1 MRSSSFTPPDSRGYL
16 ERREQI
22 ENYFDRTAAKAWERL
37 TSNAPLGR
45 IRASVRAGRDQMRLT
60 LLSWLPHDMRGLR
73 LLDAGCG
80 TGALAV
86 EAMARGAEV
95 VAIDLSP
102 TLVQLAQKRY
112 ADEWLVEGG
121 NAAARKFEGGSIS
134 FRSGDML
141 DAALGR
147 FDHVVGMDSLIHYD
161 TPDIVQ
167 AVQRLA
173 ERTRSSVIF
182 TFAPRTPLLAAMHS
196 VGRLF
201 PRSDRSPALTPVA
214 EPLLR
219 AALVQGIGN
228 SGWTEGRSQ
237 RVASG
242 FYTSQAWEW
251 KK

>member
-1 MRSSSFTPPDSRGYL
+1 MNHSAYL

-22 ENYFDRTAAKAWERL
+22 ETYFDRTAAKAWERL

-45 IRASVRAGRDQMRLT
+45 IRASVRAGRDQMRST
-60 LLSWLPHDMRGLR
+60 LLDWLPEDMRGLR

-86 EAMARGAEV
+86 EAMLRGAEV

-102 TLVQLAQKRY
+102 TLVQLAAERHTSLHGS
-112 ADEWLVEGG
+112 APHASGG
-121 NAAARKFEGGSIS
+121 RID

-141 DAALGR
+141 DPGLGH
-147 FDHVVGMDSLIHYD
+147 FDHVVAMDSLIHYD

-173 ERTRSSVIF
+173 ERTSASLLF

-201 PRSDRSPALTPVA
+201 PRSDRSPALTPAA
-214 EPLLR
+214 EPVLRMGLL
-219 AALVQGIGN
+219 AAIGAQGW
-228 SGWTEGRSQ
+228 SEGRSE

-251 KK
+251 ER

>member
-1 MRSSSFTPPDSRGYL
+1 MNHSAYL

-22 ENYFDRTAAKAWERL
+22 ENYFDRTAAQAWERL
-37 TSNAPLGR
+37 TSNAPVGR
-45 IRASVRAGRDQMRLT
+45 IRATVRAGRDQMRST
-60 LLSWLPHDMRGLR
+60 LLSWLPQDMRGLR

-102 TLVQLAQKRY
+102 TLVKLAADRY
-112 ADEWLVEGG
+112 GADPAHPL
-121 NAAARKFEGGSIS
+121 GGSIR
-134 FRSGDML
+134 FCSGDML
-141 DAALGR
+141 DEALGH
-147 FDHVVGMDSLIHYD
+147 FDHVVAMDSLIHYD
-161 TPDIVQ
+161 VPDMVQ

-173 ERTRSSVIF
+173 ERTRGSILL

-201 PRSDRSPALTPVA
+201 PRGDRSPALTPVA
-214 EPLLR
+214 EPALR
-219 AALVQGIGN
+219 QALQAGVGPQG
-228 SGWTEGRSQ
+228 WREGRSQ
-237 RVASG
+237 RIASG

-251 KK
+251 TR

>member
-1 MRSSSFTPPDSRGYL
+1 MDHAGYL

-22 ENYFDRTAAKAWERL
+22 ETYFDRTAAKAWERL

-45 IRASVRAGRDQMRLT
+45 IRASVRAGRDQMRAT
-60 LLSWLPHDMRGLR
+60 LLDWLPQDMRGLR

-86 EAMARGAEV
+86 EAMLRGAEV

-102 TLVQLAQKRY
+102 TLVQLA
-112 ADEWLVEGG
+112 ADRHASQPTP
-121 NAAARKFEGGSIS
+121 NPMGGSID

-141 DAALGR
+141 DAGLGH
-147 FDHVVGMDSLIHYD
+147 FDHVVAMDSLIHYD

-167 AVQRLA
+167 AVERLA
-173 ERTRSSVIF
+173 ERTSASLLF

-201 PRSDRSPALTPVA
+201 PRSDRSPALTPAA
-214 EPLLR
+214 EPVLR
-219 AALVQGIGN
+219 AGLRGAIGA
-228 SGWTEGRSQ
+228 SGWSEGRSE

-251 KK
+251 ER